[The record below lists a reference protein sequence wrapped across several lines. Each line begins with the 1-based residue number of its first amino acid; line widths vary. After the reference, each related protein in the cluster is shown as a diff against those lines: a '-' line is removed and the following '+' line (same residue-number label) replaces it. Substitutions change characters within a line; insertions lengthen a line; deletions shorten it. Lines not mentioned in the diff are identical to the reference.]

1 MHTSKLDGQWFIRPH
16 VSSTELDKSTY
27 QLC

>member
-1 MHTSKLDGQWFIRPH
+1 MHTLKLDGQWFIRPH
-16 VSSTELDKSTY
+16 VSSMESNKSTY